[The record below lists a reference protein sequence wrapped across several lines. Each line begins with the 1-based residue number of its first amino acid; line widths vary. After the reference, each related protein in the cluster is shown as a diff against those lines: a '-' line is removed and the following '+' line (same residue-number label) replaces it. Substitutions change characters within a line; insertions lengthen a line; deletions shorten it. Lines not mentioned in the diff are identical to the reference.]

1 MIGRFGESGWI
12 VGTGKGSL
20 RFAFPS
26 SESVETIEF
35 ERLRGRFKKEFGTFD
50 SYLWTNLYRLI
61 TNVSNEK
68 SNEIKL

>member
-1 MIGRFGESGWI
+1 MRADGLLALAREVYVSRFLQAK
-12 VGTGKGSL
+12 VLK
-20 RFAFPS
+20 
-26 SESVETIEF
+26 
-35 ERLRGRFKKEFGTFD
+35 RLRGGFKKEFGTFD

>member
-1 MIGRFGESGWI
+1 MRADGLLALA
-12 VGTGKGSL
+12 SL

-35 ERLRGRFKKEFGTFD
+35 ERLRGGFKKEFGTFD